1 MKSKKNQKF
10 IWSAKVNERGQ
21 IVIPKQ
27 AREVFDINPGD
38 NLLIF
43 GDLER
48 GMAIAKQDDYIQ
60 FAQAVMGAAKNNDND

>member
-1 MKSKKNQKF
+1 MKNKKNQKF

-27 AREVFDINPGD
+27 AREVFGINPGD

-43 GDLER
+43 GDLEK

-60 FAQAVMGAAKNNDND
+60 FAQAVMEAAKNNDND